1 MRRLLYYV
9 TKCSDFPP
17 KLLWGEKNP
26 VAVCSRISNTQ
37 NLQIV
42 ARNGS
47 LFCLSERKKVCLT
60 WTKMPSHDHCC
71 APQWA
76 NVRDPFDKTLKF
88 PWISQLTQTFAVSGL
103 QGSTETICV
112 WETWHQI
119 LSEHFCEGCKTV
131 EHPVPIYF
139 AHKTYRYP
147 VGRKRP
153 RPRSDSPCDRPASE
167 GIVVADA
174 YSTPRCLSERT
185 AVSVWMRERQALM
198 TVVRQV

>member
-1 MRRLLYYV
+1 
-9 TKCSDFPP
+9 
-17 KLLWGEKNP
+17 
-26 VAVCSRISNTQ
+26 
-37 NLQIV
+37 
-42 ARNGS
+42 
-47 LFCLSERKKVCLT
+47 
-60 WTKMPSHDHCC
+60 MPSHDHCC
-71 APQWA
+71 APQCA

-88 PWISQLTQTFAVSGL
+88 PRISQLTQTFAVSVM

-167 GIVVADA
+167 EGIVVAK
-174 YSTPRCLSERT
+174 RT
-185 AVSVWMRERQALM
+185 HIRRLAVSRRGQRFPSGWGKGRPWQWWQLCAKSRSRQSSTFSKRRQRSDRQCCTGDSGPACSHRWPRWRWCWTCACEKLRRDHVW
-198 TVVRQV
+198 